1 MLFYKSGHLFIKNK
15 AGSVITCYNTLLNSA
30 ELFILPAFLML
41 IVVFNNEVSQLGG
54 VIKKKAGSGITR
66 YNKVANSAE
75 LVINLDVV
83 MIKHFGWNFPRSDHL
98 TLSTPI
104 LLKVDCAVIK
114 DN

>member
-1 MLFYKSGHLFIKNK
+1 
-15 AGSVITCYNTLLNSA
+15 
-30 ELFILPAFLML
+30 ML

-54 VIKKKAGSGITR
+54 VIKKKAGTGITR